1 MLLVVLFALFALFGS
16 SRGEYFVPQGVF
28 GYYVGGGYQGPDVAA
43 RGGPVPVAGN
53 SGDVSSGDLAKIIER
68 VNQSLRRMKT
78 VSEEAH
84 KAQEEMEE
92 LMKILLETAGK
103 VQEEDSKDVESTDSS
118 NEVVATED
126 TSIDRTTGAESLPT
140 EAGTTGVEATKET
153 SIDRTTGAESL
164 PTEAGTTEVEA
175 TEDTSNDRTTGAESL
190 PTEAGTTE
198 QDLPTPI
205 HRTSAEGPLPTES
218 QPDITTAEDDLPD
231 ADVTATEADLPFS
244 DCDGSSDVTTEPEIV
259 QTDPPVNQPTESDYT
274 TVPSDRTEATVK
286 DHDSQT
292 FCGHEFAEEQIPGNP
307 QSTCAAWLLDNY
319 HRFKEGWKS
328 CQDVD
333 TSDVLNIRKL

>member
-53 SGDVSSGDLAKIIER
+53 SADVSSGDLAKIIER

-84 KAQEEMEE
+84 KAQKEMEE

-103 VQEEDSKDVESTDSS
+103 VQEEDSKDLESTDSS

-140 EAGTTGVEATKET
+140 EAGTTK
-153 SIDRTTGAESL
+153 
-164 PTEAGTTEVEA
+164 VEA
-175 TEDTSNDRTTGAESL
+175 TEDTFNDRTTGAESL